1 MNKQN
6 KWVFLYGGQGSQLA
20 GMGLDFACAFP
31 VEIYYS
37 DCYCTKDELE
47 YLLDPDFD
55 RLDETRYVQLALT
68 VFSLTITKVLQK
80 MGIEADAALGL
91 SAGEF
96 PALAVAGVYSEEAVL
111 RIIRQRACLMAR
123 RMEQRR
129 QDGFDD
135 GMLVVLGLQ
144 EAELQE
150 RLQNYPDLSLTNKNS
165 ESQMAVSGSISELEL
180 LLQDVLAAGAKRAV
194 FLEVE
199 GAYHSKVFTAD
210 VPDLRAV
217 LLQEEAEEAQI
228 DLALNILGKAARP
241 LCRDGERSEVYADMM
256 SRQMSNPTRLDDCF
270 TYLLDRGYRNFIEI
284 APKAVLTP
292 LLRRRD
298 RSLNL
303 HHVADME
310 SFEKFLSHS
319 LATTRR

>member
-6 KWVFLYGGQGSQLA
+6 EWVFLYGGQGSQLA
-20 GMGLDFACAFP
+20 GMGLDFARAFP
-31 VEIYYS
+31 EESYYS
-37 DCYCTKDELE
+37 NCYCSEEELD
-47 YLLDPDFD
+47 YLLDPAFD
-55 RLDETRYVQLALT
+55 RLNETRYVQLALT

-80 MGIEADAALGL
+80 TGIEADAALGL

-96 PALAVAGVYSEEAVL
+96 PALALAGVYSEEAVL
-111 RIIRQRACLMAR
+111 NIIRQRANLMAR
-123 RMEQRR
+123 RMKQRR

-135 GMLVVLGLQ
+135 GMLAVLGLE

-150 RLQNYPDLSLTNKNS
+150 QLQNYPDLSLANKNS
-165 ESQMAVSGSISELEL
+165 ETQMAVSGSISELEL
-180 LLQDVLAAGAKRAV
+180 LMQDVLEAGAKRAV

-210 VPDLRAV
+210 VPELRAA

-241 LCRDGERSEVYADMM
+241 LRRDGERREVYADLM

-303 HHVADME
+303 NHIGDME

-319 LATTRR
+319 LAKTRR